1 MHLTADSIALRPAD
15 FYKEHDIELQL
26 GKQVCKKNQIT
37 CRLGHISTWRE
48 REDVY
53 MYWGPLC

>member
-26 GKQVCKKNQIT
+26 GKQVCKKNINNPWI
-37 CRLGHISTWRE
+37 RLHLYWEGERE
-48 REDVY
+48 RTRV
-53 MYWGPLC
+53 M

>member
-26 GKQVCKKNQIT
+26 GKQVCKKNVLNNIP
-37 CRLGHISTWRE
+37 CGLGHISTRRE
-48 REDVY
+48 KEDV
-53 MYWGPLC
+53 

>member
-26 GKQVCKKNQIT
+26 GKQVCKIT

-53 MYWGPLC
+53 MY